1 MAEQSDLEKSE
12 EPTPKRREEALRE
25 GRIPRSQ
32 ELNTAVLLLGSA
44 VVLNTVGASLA
55 ATLASG
61 MSAGLASAG
70 THALDAGGAVALVRE
85 TGWRTLAALSAFLLA
100 MAGIA
105 LATSAAQAR
114 GVVTAKPLVP
124 KWERIDPMTH
134 VRRLLGVQPWVELGK
149 SLAKLAIVAVAVR
162 GSLGDAWPEIL
173 SLTQQSP
180 VGLLEVVRRHALD
193 LLRTAGFAY
202 LAFAGADYYFQ
213 LRQHQGQLRMSRD
226 EVKREMKESD
236 GDPMLRARM
245 RSVARQL
252 ARGQMMKDVPR
263 ADVVITN
270 PTHIAVAIRYDP
282 ETAPAP
288 VILALGQ
295 RKVAE
300 RIKALARE
308 SGVPTVENR
317 PLARALLASARVG
330 QVIPAELYVAVAEV
344 LAFVIR
350 QRRARNGWSGSSL
363 A

>member
-1 MAEQSDLEKSE
+1 MADDSDLEKSE
-12 EPTPKRREEALRE
+12 EPTPKKREEALRE
-25 GRIPRSQ
+25 GQVPRSQ

-44 VVLNTVGASLA
+44 VVLGSLGAPLAGTLA
-55 ATLASG
+55 AG

-100 MAGIA
+100 MGGIA
-105 LATSAAQAR
+105 LAVSAGQAR
-114 GVVTAKPLVP
+114 GVVTARPLMP
-124 KWERIDPMTH
+124 KWERIDPMTNG
-134 VRRLLGVQPWVELGK
+134 RRMLGAQPWMELGK
-149 SLAKLAIVAVAVR
+149 SLAKLAIVAAAVR

-173 SLTQQSP
+173 ALAQQP
-180 VGLLEVVRRHALD
+180 PAALLHVVRRYGLD

-202 LAFAGADYYFQ
+202 LAFAGADYFLQ
-213 LRQHQGQLRMSRD
+213 LRRHQKQLRMSKE

-236 GDPMLRARM
+236 GDSMLRARM

-252 ARGQMMKDVPR
+252 ARGQMMKDVPM

-270 PTHIAVAIRYDP
+270 PTHIAVAIKYDP
-282 ETAPAP
+282 EVAPAP
-288 VILALGQ
+288 VIVAMGQ

-317 PLARALLASARVG
+317 PIARAMLASARVG
-330 QVIPAELYVAVAEV
+330 QMIPAELYVAVAEV

-350 QRRARNGWSGSSL
+350 QRKARNGWPGSSL